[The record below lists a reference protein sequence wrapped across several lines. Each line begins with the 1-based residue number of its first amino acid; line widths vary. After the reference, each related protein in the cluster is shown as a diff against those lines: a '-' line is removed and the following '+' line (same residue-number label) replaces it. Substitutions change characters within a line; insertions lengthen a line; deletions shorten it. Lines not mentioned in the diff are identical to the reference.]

1 MAFKMKYTIEQRYLP
16 NKTKRRSGIKNQGI
30 DFLVAHDTGNDGSTA
45 AGNVNYYTNSA
56 NVESASA
63 HTFIDDKAIIECV
76 PLTEKAWHV
85 LYNVTTDNDLYGFD
99 SNDHAIGVELCY
111 SYKKGSINN
120 KEAYKR
126 YVWYMAYL
134 CHKFGLNPLKR
145 ISGHNELDPK
155 RKTDPYKNALQIM
168 GISKTQFLNDVA
180 AELKDCTATTQAPPK
195 TEVSE
200 DDEPMKLDKW
210 AVDMLVNSLTD
221 FKAKGYFTDE
231 AWITKAKNGTLTA
244 AELAFLNTI
253 LIAKAVK
260 K

>member
-1 MAFKMKYTIEQRYLP
+1 MAFKMKYSIVQRYIP
-16 NKTKRRSGIKNQGI
+16 VNTKRRSGLKNRGI
-30 DFLVAHDTGNDGSTA
+30 EFIVAHDTGNDGSTV

-63 HTFIDDKAIIECV
+63 HTFIDDEVIVECV

-111 SYKKGSINN
+111 SNKKGSINN
-120 KEAYKR
+120 QEAYKR

-134 CHKFGLNPLKR
+134 CNKYGLNPLAR
-145 ISGHNELDPK
+145 ISGHNELDPT
-155 RKTDPYKNALQIM
+155 RKSDPYKNALKIM

-180 AELKDCTATTQAPPK
+180 TELKDCTTIESPAK
-195 TEVSE
+195 TEISE
-200 DDEPMKLDKW
+200 DDEPMNLDKW
-210 AVDMLVNSLTD
+210 AIDMLVKNLTD
-221 FKAKGYFTDE
+221 FKAKGFFTDE

-244 AELAFLNTI
+244 SELAFLNTI
-253 LIAKAVK
+253 LIARAVK

>member
-1 MAFKMKYTIEQRYLP
+1 MAFKMKYAIVQQYLP
-16 NKTKRRSGIKNQGI
+16 NGTKRRSGIKNRGI
-30 DFLVAHDTGNDGSTA
+30 DFIVAHDTGNDGSTA

-56 NVESASA
+56 NEKSASA
-63 HTFIDDKAIIECV
+63 HTFIDDKVIIECV

-85 LYNVTTDNDLYGFD
+85 LYDVQTDNDLYGFD

-111 SYKKGSINN
+111 SYQKGSINN
-120 KEAYKR
+120 KESYKR
-126 YVWYMAYL
+126 FVWYMAYL
-134 CHKFGLNPLKR
+134 CNKYGLNPLKR
-145 ISGHNELDPK
+145 ISGHNELDPN
-155 RKTDPYKNALQIM
+155 RKSDPYKNALKLM

-180 AELKDCTATTQAPPK
+180 AELKDCTATEAPAPQ
-195 TEVSE
+195 TTVSE

-210 AVDMLVNSLTD
+210 AVDMLVSTLTN

-260 K
+260 